1 MQPWLDRLTNER
13 LTRYL
18 LLMALGWA
26 IAQILNYFSSV
37 LTIFLLASILAFLL
51 SYPVHGLT
59 RWLPRS
65 TAVTVVFLGAL
76 TLA

>member
-13 LTRYL
+13 LTRCL

-26 IAQILNYFSSV
+26 IAQIVGYFSSV

-51 SYPVHGLT
+51 SYPVQGLT
-59 RWLPRS
+59 RWLSRS
-65 TAVTVVFLGAL
+65 TAVTVV
-76 TLA
+76 